1 MSWLSSKV
9 TWQMSAA
16 ERRWQLQSSWCLSLS
31 LSLSQTQTHTL
42 SFFLS
47 LSFKLSCDSRFQRA
61 FTACSCVFKVIALV
75 WANQRNFFENATR
88 KIRTKGVWRNGCQP
102 LYFSVLRE
110 SLLSW
115 DGDREME
122 WCLHSIRVHIVFL
135 ILSIHCKQNLKELFV
150 ILWLPWT
157 LFILLK
163 FEDEKVYWKVQLV
176 FLFHTNINRLWKFLF
191 STSCFQGRLTNCG
204 ELG

>member
-1 MSWLSSKV
+1 MATAK
-9 TWQMSAA
+9 
-16 ERRWQLQSSWCLSLS
+16 QLMSLS
-31 LSLSQTQTHTL
+31 LWPRHRHTH

-47 LSFKLSCDSRFQRA
+47 LSLRNALSVYLWVCDCARVSFLRVYFKLGKLGGVLTFWRSVLTNVKKMCTR
-61 FTACSCVFKVIALV
+61 
-75 WANQRNFFENATR
+75 R